1 MRESHFSSEIQSVGS
16 RGQFTNKTKMWF
28 KVKWSTVD
36 MNTAVVPSLSC
47 DPGKLE
53 KYVKFTTSPS
63 FLTSSNQTKLT
74 DLPDDVLLM
83 LFQMLP
89 PKDLICLESSC
100 SRMRRVIVLYNAYK
114 LRLDKIFRSKRL
126 NNYMVLSPHAAQQK
140 TREEISQYY
149 KLRLY
154 KYIHRSMYIPV
165 QISDDDYIKLY
176 KTEKKRQELE
186 DLVAENRKH
195 LTHMSLKLIL

>member
-1 MRESHFSSEIQSVGS
+1 VRESHFSSEIQSVGS
-16 RGQFTNKTKMWF
+16 GEQFTSKAEMWF

-114 LRLDKIFRSKRL
+114 LRLDKIFRPGHSTFL
-126 NNYMVLSPHAAQQK
+126 FFK
-140 TREEISQYY
+140 TRQ
-149 KLRLY
+149 
-154 KYIHRSMYIPV
+154 
-165 QISDDDYIKLY
+165 QILNL
-176 KTEKKRQELE
+176 T
-186 DLVAENRKH
+186 
-195 LTHMSLKLIL
+195 LTHLCPPHITQL

>member
-1 MRESHFSSEIQSVGS
+1 
-16 RGQFTNKTKMWF
+16 MWF

-36 MNTAVVPSLSC
+36 MSTAVVPSLSC
-47 DPGKLE
+47 DPSKLE
-53 KYVKFTTSPS
+53 KYVKFTSSNTSS
-63 FLTSSNQTKLT
+63 SLSSSSNQTVVT
-74 DLPDDVLLM
+74 DLPDDVLLII
-83 LFQMLP
+83 LLMLP
-89 PKDLICLESSC
+89 PKDLISLESSC
-100 SRMRRVIVLYNAYK
+100 TRMRRVIVVYNAYK

-140 TREEISQYY
+140 TGEEISQYY

-165 QISDDDYIKLY
+165 EMSEDDYIKLY
-176 KTEKKRQELE
+176 KTEKKRQELD